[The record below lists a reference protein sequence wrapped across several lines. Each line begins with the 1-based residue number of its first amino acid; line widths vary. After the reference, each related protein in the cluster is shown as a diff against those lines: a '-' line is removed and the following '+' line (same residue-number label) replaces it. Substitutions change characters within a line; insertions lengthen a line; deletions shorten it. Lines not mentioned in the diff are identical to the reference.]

1 MQIKSKVT
9 TSDLE
14 SKKMQHKKKFHMKHY
29 APITFKLKLRSWL
42 RKCMQIWLFVNKI
55 EQLKVQSE
63 KNEDSFISHRLTK
76 HKKTFVVSFF
86 KIENDNLLRAKTK
99 KRKETLIKSLKN
111 VEWKHN
117 KSCRLCYSFP
127 IVFSSLL
134 HVLLFL
140 NAFFQKTLR
149 KPNKQK

>member
-1 MQIKSKVT
+1 
-9 TSDLE
+9 
-14 SKKMQHKKKFHMKHY
+14 
-29 APITFKLKLRSWL
+29 
-42 RKCMQIWLFVNKI
+42 LFVNKI

-111 VEWKHN
+111 VE
-117 KSCRLCYSFP
+117 
-127 IVFSSLL
+127 
-134 HVLLFL
+134 
-140 NAFFQKTLR
+140 
-149 KPNKQK
+149 